1 MAVSKQSQYS
11 LVDKFTLLKNL
22 TICYLCLCLTEQYD
36 AQIANL
42 SFDSDL
48 ESGAILSSESRIAF
62 GSMGPMAAG
71 DLISCS
77 LYFKTIDS
85 NEVVLIFYGD
95 KWGITKTKHLFLLT
109 LNEGTPNFYINQGTF
124 AAPVEALAL
133 NDGDWHNI
141 IISMPSKSCLLS
153 EVLMYVDGRRIH
165 TQISGN
171 DDNIFYTTS
180 GHLSLGGWGYSSDE
194 FGQNIFDYISNFN
207 GEMDDF
213 QVWHD
218 RVLRPPTPETDYPTL
233 SPSLRPTKKQTNTPT
248 SSPTTKSPSQLP
260 TKFPTRSPSKSP
272 TPPPTQHPTEHP
284 TKNNKIRIPPVTS
297 PPSLLSSLQPS
308 QSSHGSAPEET
319 SSGNTVKSA
328 KILQTITLIS
338 TLTLIMQWL

>member
-1 MAVSKQSQYS
+1 
-11 LVDKFTLLKNL
+11 
-22 TICYLCLCLTEQYD
+22 
-36 AQIANL
+36 
-42 SFDSDL
+42 
-48 ESGAILSSESRIAF
+48 
-62 GSMGPMAAG
+62 MAAG

-95 KWGITKTKHLFLLT
+95 KWGIARTKHVFLLT
-109 LNEGTPNFYINQGTF
+109 LNDGTPNFYINQGTF

-133 NDGDWHNI
+133 DDGDWHNI

-180 GHLSLGGWGYSSDE
+180 GHLSLGGWGYSCDE
-194 FGQNIFDYISNFN
+194 FGQNIFDYISNFK

-213 QVWHD
+213 QLWHD
-218 RVLRPPTPETDYPTL
+218 RVLRPPTPETNHPTI
-233 SPSLRPTKKQTNTPT
+233 SPSLRPTQLQTNTPT

-260 TKFPTRSPSKSP
+260 TKFPTRSPSKSS
-272 TPPPTQHPTEHP
+272 TQPPTKHP
-284 TKNNKIRIPPVTS
+284 TKQITETRIPATS
-297 PPSLLSSLQPS
+297 PPSLFSSQQPS
-308 QSSHGSAPEET
+308 QSSHASAPEET

-338 TLTLIMQWL
+338 TLTLLYMQWL